1 MTWLFG
7 VGRLAHHLGLQLQI
21 SSLSLRN
28 QDISEFLVRK
38 NGKSSVIREIS
49 NIDVMNADPD

>member
-21 SSLSLRN
+21 SSLSLTN

-38 NGKSSVIREIS
+38 NGKSSVIREII